1 MPKKVNDWK
10 GFAKKLEAE
19 PHRWHCLTNVRRSV
33 AGNLRRDEIK
43 PVRLL
48 GGTIRVKQLNGHV
61 DDLGVERGDV
71 WVQWTPNGEDV
82 VQAPPPPL
90 IQRPKPRSEKP
101 AQNRNG
107 VYAMKIPARLHEGLG
122 RMSTVAG
129 VHRGLYVRQIIDDFL
144 VDGSDI
150 DLRERAILNANIP
163 DEVWEAATAKAT
175 NEYSVPLRK
184 IIQYELDKRLSREL
198 DD

>member
-19 PHRWHCLTNVRRSV
+19 PHRWHCLPNVRRSV

-101 AQNRNG
+101 SQDRNG
-107 VYAMKIPARLHEGLG
+107 TYTMKIPARLHERVAKMTAL
-122 RMSTVAG
+122 AG
-129 VHRGLYVRQIIDDFL
+129 VSRNLYVTQIVKDFIEHGT
-144 VDGSDI
+144 DM
-150 DLRERAILNANIP
+150 DLREQTVINVNVP
-163 DEVWEAATAKAT
+163 DEIWDAAQAKAT
-175 NEYSVPLRK
+175 NEYSAPLRK
-184 IIQYELDKRLSREL
+184 IIQYELDKRLSLEL